1 MMKSHLN
8 KNPVISKYGVNK
20 ESETTDMYYKGSN
33 MIHIIRHVI
42 DNDEKF
48 RSILRGL
55 NKTFYHQTV
64 TTQQVEQYISK
75 QSKINFSKVF
85 DQYLRNTQIPQLEYY
100 YSPDKKYISFRWA
113 NCVNNFN
120 LRLVM
125 HAENV
130 KLTIYPSQKWKTMK
144 ITGIDPTFFDSD
156 YIEKNYYI
164 TTKQVNPK
172 N

>member
-1 MMKSHLN
+1 
-8 KNPVISKYGVNK
+8 
-20 ESETTDMYYKGSN
+20 
-33 MIHIIRHVI
+33 
-42 DNDEKF
+42 
-48 RSILRGL
+48 
-55 NKTFYHQTV
+55 
-64 TTQQVEQYISK
+64 
-75 QSKINFSKVF
+75 
-85 DQYLRNTQIPQLEYY
+85 
-100 YSPDKKYISFRWA
+100 
-113 NCVNNFN
+113 
-120 LRLVM
+120 M